1 MKQMIIGLMAMLL
14 IFAATAQPKR
24 AKADVKKEKELVGT
38 FVPIPEQSF
47 TMQDVLEDGT
57 LGPKTEYNL
66 PGFYMLE
73 TEVTNKAYNLFLNDL
88 KAQGRIDDYEKA
100 RFRSENWS
108 TIGTVTYY
116 QTPKSGKTTCPSDT
130 GTTRYQYIT
139 SPTFELYPAVNV
151 PYEGAVLF
159 CQWLTEKVGNPEWEY
174 ALPSQLAWTWAARG
188 CFQNF
193 CAYSMGEPFLT
204 AADGTPYYHYLHVD
218 DSWITRTD
226 SGFQVVDNH
235 PNTVSTNFIG
245 SDIPYP
251 AKSLRANDYGLYNM
265 CGNVAEMVSNPN
277 MAVGGSWLDPGYDI
291 RIYSTKEYTQP
302 SPQIG
307 FRVMA
312 RKVEKEKV
320 GGKK

>member
-57 LGPKTEYNL
+57 LGPKVEYNL
-66 PGFYMLE
+66 PAFYMLE

-88 KAQGRIDDYEKA
+88 KAQGRTEDYEKA
-100 RFRSENWS
+100 CFRSENWY
-108 TIGTVTYY
+108 TPNHHNEAARCYY
-116 QTPKSGKTTCPSDT
+116 DSFPA
-130 GTTRYQYIT
+130 Y
-139 SPTFELYPAVNV
+139 ELYPAVNV

-159 CQWLTEKVGNPEWEY
+159 CQWLTQKVGNPEWEY
-174 ALPSQLAWTWAARG
+174 VLPSQLEWTWAAEG
-188 CFQNF
+188 GKTGEV
-193 CAYSMGEPFLT
+193 YSMGGPFLT
-204 AADGTPYYHYLHVD
+204 AADGTPYYHYLHLGD
-218 DSWITRTD
+218 ESICRTD
-226 SGFQVVDNH
+226 SGFRVVNLSYDMGVYL
-235 PNTVSTNFIG
+235 NTD

-251 AKSLRANDYGLYNM
+251 ANSLRANGYGLYNM

-291 RIYSTKEYTQP
+291 RIYSIKNYTQP

-307 FRVMA
+307 FRVIA
-312 RKVEKEKV
+312 RKVEKEKIE
-320 GGKK
+320 GKK

>member
-38 FVPIPEQSF
+38 FVPIPEESF

-57 LGPKTEYNL
+57 LGPKVEYNL
-66 PGFYMLE
+66 PAFYMLE

-88 KAQGRIDDYEKA
+88 KAQGRTEDYEKA
-100 RFRSENWS
+100 CFRSENWY
-108 TIGTVTYY
+108 TPNHHNEAARCYY
-116 QTPKSGKTTCPSDT
+116 DSFPA
-130 GTTRYQYIT
+130 Y
-139 SPTFELYPAVNV
+139 ELYPAVNV

-159 CQWLTEKVGNPEWEY
+159 CQWLTQKVGNPEWEY
-174 ALPSQLAWTWAARG
+174 VLPSQLEWTWAAEG
-188 CFQNF
+188 GKTGEV
-193 CAYSMGEPFLT
+193 YSMGGPFLT

-218 DSWITRTD
+218 DTWITRTD
-226 SGFQVVDNH
+226 SGLHVVDLSNDKSVH
-235 PNTVSTNFIG
+235 LNMG
-245 SDIPYP
+245 SHIPYP
-251 AKSLRANDYGLYNM
+251 AMSLRANGYGLYNM

-291 RIYSTKEYTQP
+291 RIYSIKNYTQP

-307 FRVMA
+307 FRVIA
-312 RKVEKEKV
+312 RKVGEEKV
-320 GGKK
+320 GDEK

>member
-1 MKQMIIGLMAMLL
+1 MRHMIFWLMAMLL
-14 IFAATAQPKR
+14 MFAATAQPKR

-57 LGPKTEYNL
+57 LGPKVEYNL
-66 PGFYMLE
+66 PAFYMLE

-88 KAQGRIDDYEKA
+88 KAQGRTEDYEKA
-100 RFRSENWS
+100 RFRPENWY
-108 TIGTVTYY
+108 TPNHHNEAARCYY
-116 QTPKSGKTTCPSDT
+116 DSYPA
-130 GTTRYQYIT
+130 Y
-139 SPTFELYPAVNV
+139 ELYPAVNV

-159 CQWLTEKVGNPEWEY
+159 CQWLTQKMGNPEWEY
-174 ALPSQLAWTWAARG
+174 VLPSQLEWTWAASGGMTRA
-188 CFQNF
+188 
-193 CAYSMGEPFLT
+193 AYSMGEPFLT
-204 AADGTPYYHYLHVD
+204 AADGTPYYHYQHVD

-235 PNTVSTNFIG
+235 PNTMSTNFIG

-251 AKSLRANDYGLYNM
+251 AKSLRANGYGLYNM

-307 FRVMA
+307 FRVISRWVG
-312 RKVEKEKV
+312 RKD
-320 GGKK
+320 

>member
-1 MKQMIIGLMAMLL
+1 MRHMIFWLMAMLL
-14 IFAATAQPKR
+14 MFAATAQPKR

-57 LGPKTEYNL
+57 LGPKVEYNL
-66 PGFYMLE
+66 PAFYMLE

-88 KAQGRIDDYEKA
+88 KAQGRTDDYEKA
-100 RFRSENWS
+100 RFRPENWS
-108 TIGTVTYY
+108 TIETVKWY
-116 QTPKSGKTTCPSDT
+116 QDPKSGKITCLSDT
-130 GTTRYQYIT
+130 ARYQYIT

-174 ALPSQLAWTWAARG
+174 ALPSQLEWTWAARG

-235 PNTVSTNFIG
+235 PKTMSTNFIG
-245 SDIPYP
+245 SETPFP
-251 AKSLRANDYGLYNM
+251 AKSLRANGYGLYNM

-291 RIYSTKEYTQP
+291 RIYSIKNYTQP

-307 FRVMA
+307 FRVIA
-312 RKVEKEKV
+312 RKVEKEEIE
-320 GGKK
+320 GKK

>member
-1 MKQMIIGLMAMLL
+1 MKQMIFGLMAMLL
-14 IFAATAQPKR
+14 VFTAAAQPKR
-24 AKADVKKEKELVGT
+24 AKADVKKEKEWVGT
-38 FVPIPEQSF
+38 FVPILEQSF

-57 LGPKTEYNL
+57 LGPKVEYNL
-66 PGFYMLE
+66 PAFYMLE

-88 KAQGRIDDYEKA
+88 KAQGRTDDYEKA
-100 RFRSENWS
+100 CFRSENWY
-108 TIGTVTYY
+108 TPNYHNEAARCYY
-116 QTPKSGKTTCPSDT
+116 DSFPA
-130 GTTRYQYIT
+130 Y
-139 SPTFELYPAVNV
+139 ELYPAVNV
-151 PYEGAVLF
+151 PYEGALLF

-174 ALPSQLAWTWAARG
+174 VLPSQLDWTWAASGGMTRA
-188 CFQNF
+188 
-193 CAYSMGEPFLT
+193 AYSMGEPFLT

-235 PNTVSTNFIG
+235 PNTMSTNFIG
-245 SDIPYP
+245 SAPPFP
-251 AKSLRANDYGLYNM
+251 AKSLRANGYGLYNM

-291 RIYSTKEYTQP
+291 RIYSIKNYTQP

-307 FRVMA
+307 FRVIA
-312 RKVEKEKV
+312 RKVEKEKI

>member
-57 LGPKTEYNL
+57 LGPKMEYNL
-66 PGFYMLE
+66 PAFYMLE

-88 KAQGRIDDYEKA
+88 KAQGRTDDYEKA
-100 RFRSENWS
+100 CFRSENWY
-108 TIGTVTYY
+108 TPNHHNEAARCYY
-116 QTPKSGKTTCPSDT
+116 DSFPA
-130 GTTRYQYIT
+130 Y
-139 SPTFELYPAVNV
+139 ELYPAVNV

-174 ALPSQLAWTWAARG
+174 VLPSQLEWTWAAEG
-188 CFQNF
+188 GKTGEV
-193 CAYSMGEPFLT
+193 YSMGGPFLI
-204 AADGTPYYHYLHVD
+204 AADGTPCYHYLHLGD
-218 DSWITRTD
+218 ESICRTD
-226 SGFQVVDNH
+226 SGFRVVNLSYDMGVYL
-235 PNTVSTNFIG
+235 NTD

-251 AKSLRANDYGLYNM
+251 AKSLRANGYGLYNM
-265 CGNVAEMVSNPN
+265 CGNVAEMASNPN

-307 FRVMA
+307 FRVIA
-312 RKVEKEKV
+312 RKVEKEKIE
-320 GGKK
+320 GKK

>member
-1 MKQMIIGLMAMLL
+1 MKQMIFGLMTMLL
-14 IFAATAQPKR
+14 MFAANAQPKR

-38 FVPIPEQSF
+38 FVPIPEESF

-57 LGPKTEYNL
+57 LGPKVEYNL
-66 PGFYMLE
+66 PAFYMLE

-88 KAQGRIDDYEKA
+88 KAQGRTEDYEKA
-100 RFRSENWS
+100 CFRSENWY
-108 TIGTVTYY
+108 TPNHHNEAARCYY
-116 QTPKSGKTTCPSDT
+116 DSFPA
-130 GTTRYQYIT
+130 Y
-139 SPTFELYPAVNV
+139 ELYPAVNV

-174 ALPSQLAWTWAARG
+174 ALPSQLDWTWAARG

-251 AKSLRANDYGLYNM
+251 AKSLRANGYGLYNM

-291 RIYSTKEYTQP
+291 RIYSIKNYTQP

-307 FRVMA
+307 FRVIA
-312 RKVEKEKV
+312 RKVKTEKV
-320 GGKK
+320 EGKK

>member
-1 MKQMIIGLMAMLL
+1 MIFGLMAMLL
-14 IFAATAQPKR
+14 VFTAAAQPKR
-24 AKADVKKEKELVGT
+24 AKADVKKEKEWVGT
-38 FVPIPEQSF
+38 FVPILEQSF

-57 LGPKTEYNL
+57 LGPKVEYNL
-66 PGFYMLE
+66 PAFYMLE

-88 KAQGRIDDYEKA
+88 KAQGRTDDYEKA
-100 RFRSENWS
+100 CFRSENWY
-108 TIGTVTYY
+108 TPNHHNEAARCYY
-116 QTPKSGKTTCPSDT
+116 DSFPA
-130 GTTRYQYIT
+130 Y
-139 SPTFELYPAVNV
+139 ELYPAVNV

-174 ALPSQLAWTWAARG
+174 VLPSQLEWTWAAEG
-188 CFQNF
+188 GKTGEV
-193 CAYSMGEPFLT
+193 YSMGGPFLT
-204 AADGTPYYHYLHVD
+204 AADGTPYYHYQHVD

-251 AKSLRANDYGLYNM
+251 AKSLRANGYGLYNM

-291 RIYSTKEYTQP
+291 RIYSIKNYTQP

-307 FRVMA
+307 FRVIA
-312 RKVEKEKV
+312 RKVEKEKIE
-320 GGKK
+320 GKK

>member
-14 IFAATAQPKR
+14 IFAANAQPKR

-57 LGPKTEYNL
+57 LGPKVEYNL
-66 PGFYMLE
+66 PAFYMLE

-88 KAQGRIDDYEKA
+88 KAQGRTEDYEKA
-100 RFRSENWS
+100 CFRSENWY
-108 TIGTVTYY
+108 TPNHHNEATRCYY
-116 QTPKSGKTTCPSDT
+116 DSFPA
-130 GTTRYQYIT
+130 Y
-139 SPTFELYPAVNV
+139 ELYPAVNV

-174 ALPSQLAWTWAARG
+174 VLPSQLDWTWAASGGMTRA
-188 CFQNF
+188 
-193 CAYSMGEPFLT
+193 AYSMGEPFLT
-204 AADGTPYYHYLHVD
+204 AADGTPYYHYQHVD

-251 AKSLRANDYGLYNM
+251 AKSLRANGYGLYNM

-291 RIYSTKEYTQP
+291 RIYSIKNYTQP

-307 FRVMA
+307 FRVIA
-312 RKVEKEKV
+312 RKVEKEKIE
-320 GGKK
+320 GKK